1 MTMYFPV
8 MPMCQTCFYHFKHEH
23 FLYLVY
29 SYVKRPLLV
38 EKEKRLFC
46 VRSVVMGIFA
56 IWPDVVK
63 VIPIYIRWSTTS
75 KQQRHRVC

>member
-1 MTMYFPV
+1 MYFPV
-8 MPMCQTCFYHFKHEH
+8 MPIGQTFLYHFKHEL

-38 EKEKRLFC
+38 ERETRLFC

-63 VIPIYIRWSTTS
+63 VRPTYIPGSTTS
-75 KQQRHRVC
+75 KQQRHHVCLS